1 VLETISVGSQ
11 PTFVAVDP
19 VLNNAFVINSSSNNV
34 YVVNGENEHGIVG
47 IIPVQDTPYGLTV
60 DREHHWLYVTN
71 TDAHSISIV
80 DARSHQILT
89 TTPTQEFPLD
99 VAVNPKNNMLYVI
112 HRDQPA
118 IFVVQI
124 VSE

>member
-1 VLETISVGSQ
+1 MHKWVK
-11 PTFVAVDP
+11 F
-19 VLNNAFVINSSSNNV
+19 INFTQKLC
-34 YVVNGENEHGIVG
+34 I
-47 IIPVQDTPYGLTV
+47 DF
-60 DREHHWLYVTN
+60 EHHWLYVTN

-80 DARSHQILT
+80 DTRSHQVLT
-89 TTPTQEFPLD
+89 TTPTQDFPID
-99 VAVNPKNNMLYVI
+99 VAINPKNKTLYVI